1 MSIVPAGMTTIAL
14 AAAQGL
20 LVLGGVCLCL
30 WLFFL
35 LKRDAQAAALECTER
50 DQALQRAVEELRKE
64 LDQARSELAAGR
76 GPAGL
81 PPLRLDLT
89 RRAQVL
95 RLHRNGQS
103 SAQIASMLALPRGE
117 VELLI
122 KIHQLRQAAGTTEG
136 AHPELPA
143 RT

>member
-1 MSIVPAGMTTIAL
+1 MSIVSAGMTTITL
-14 AAAQGL
+14 AAIQGL

-35 LKRDAQAAALECTER
+35 LKRETQAAALECRER
-50 DQALQRAVEELRKE
+50 DQALQRALESLQKE

-122 KIHQLRQAAGTTEG
+122 KVHQLRQAADTAEGTQ
-136 AHPELPA
+136 PELPA
-143 RT
+143 RA